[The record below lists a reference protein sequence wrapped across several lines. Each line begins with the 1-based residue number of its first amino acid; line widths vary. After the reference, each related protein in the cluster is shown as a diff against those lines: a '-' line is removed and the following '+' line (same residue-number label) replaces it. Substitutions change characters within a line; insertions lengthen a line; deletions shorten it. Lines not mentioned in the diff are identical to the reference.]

1 MLGFSRHSPFPR
13 ILALALTPVLHIR
26 LPLDFCL
33 AKKIGSNANR
43 VRGAKGQKK
52 KGSNMGRQG
61 ELGRSGGICTL
72 ECSDRWDNDMPS
84 ESSMVPS
91 RVVIIRKLR
100 AIVAKVPPPLRPPWV
115 NYGDAEYGSLGVLWE
130 QPATQSRQQRKGGD
144 RHDLSANFEATDI
157 WDYEM
162 MNLSCAILAY
172 SQTRPKRGE
181 DHRRTGE
188 KI

>member
-1 MLGFSRHSPFPR
+1 ML
-13 ILALALTPVLHIR
+13 
-26 LPLDFCL
+26 
-33 AKKIGSNANR
+33 
-43 VRGAKGQKK
+43 
-52 KGSNMGRQG
+52 
-61 ELGRSGGICTL
+61 RSL
-72 ECSDRWDNDMPS
+72 DNDMPS

-100 AIVAKVPPPLRPPWV
+100 AIVAKVPPLRPPWV
-115 NYGDAEYGSLGVLWE
+115 NYGGAEYGSMGVLGE

-144 RHDLSANFEATDI
+144 RHNLSANFEATDI
-157 WDYEM
+157 CDYEM

-181 DHRRTGE
+181 DHRCTGE